1 MDAGRWQR
9 IQSIFHAAVALS
21 GAEQEAHLNA
31 ACDGDPTLR
40 LRVDTMLEED
50 ALGSCVLDRAL
61 AEVARDLFQKG
72 DALVGGRQIGRYRIE
87 RKLGEG
93 GMGVVYLAQRE
104 DLGGLV
110 AIKVLRD
117 SWVSVER
124 RQRFSKEQQFLA
136 SLEHPAIARLYDA
149 DTLSDGTPYF
159 VMEYVEGVS
168 LVKYCEERRATVKER
183 LQLFRSVCEA
193 VHYAHGLA
201 LIHRDL
207 KPANVFVKADAS
219 VRLLDFGI
227 AKQLARAGGD
237 SLTEKTQG
245 LSFMTP
251 AYAAPEQLCAGQ
263 VGLYTDIYSL
273 GVILYQLLTG
283 ELPFDLGERT
293 PGEILAT
300 VTEASSPQTF

>member
-124 RQRFSKEQQFLA
+124 RQRFSKEQRFLA

-159 VMEYVEGVS
+159 VMEYVEG
-168 LVKYCEERRATVKER
+168 
-183 LQLFRSVCEA
+183 
-193 VHYAHGLA
+193 
-201 LIHRDL
+201 
-207 KPANVFVKADAS
+207 
-219 VRLLDFGI
+219 
-227 AKQLARAGGD
+227 
-237 SLTEKTQG
+237 
-245 LSFMTP
+245 
-251 AYAAPEQLCAGQ
+251 
-263 VGLYTDIYSL
+263 
-273 GVILYQLLTG
+273 
-283 ELPFDLGERT
+283 
-293 PGEILAT
+293 
-300 VTEASSPQTF
+300 